1 MRIVIT
7 MAIESDDG
15 HVARE
20 KEVLRV
26 DRGADSAIA
35 KTGLGLTLL
44 EAKATL
50 AAVQPEVVAAQTKQI
65 VMQSQ
70 VCPDCGAV
78 RKEKDSRHVVYRTLF
93 GNLRLRSARLLTC
106 PCQGTHSRQS
116 FSPLADRLTARS
128 HPELVYL
135 TTRWA
140 SIVSYA
146 AGGTLL
152 DDILPIGAALEL
164 LLGAQRCPSDWAAHE

>member
-1 MRIVIT
+1 MGMVIT

-20 KEVLRV
+20 KEVLRM

-35 KTGLGLTLL
+35 KAGLGLTLL

-50 AAVQPEVVAAQTKQI
+50 AAVQQEVVAAQAKQI

-78 RKEKDSRHVVYRTLF
+78 RMEKDSRRVVYQPS
-93 GNLRLRSARLLTC
+93 LREAKQKCHSTKVKVSISLRFTTCRGQLHCPAYGSLSTGLSRPRLDET
-106 PCQGTHSRQS
+106 
-116 FSPLADRLTARS
+116 DV
-128 HPELVYL
+128 E
-135 TTRWA
+135 
-140 SIVSYA
+140 
-146 AGGTLL
+146 
-152 DDILPIGAALEL
+152 E
-164 LLGAQRCPSDWAAHE
+164 E